1 VADAVQ
7 DAFPSADEWL
17 AHFVALNIRWQAFE
31 SFHPNF
37 RPLLVA
43 LAERRPTE
51 GVVAAEVLVA
61 TLSHPLAVVF
71 DAIVMS
77 ATKKDA
83 VTRLRLVRAAA
94 VAADTMLQAAAVT
107 CCSFWRCEGSLPEE
121 AWKILETL
129 APSAPPGVADCIL
142 NFVFWNDQQGTLR
155 DWDLITALP
164 FSSND
169 NALASRIAARASELI
184 SRSHL
189 QPDADSIVRFLR
201 RFESLSKP
209 EGHDTIPPNSF
220 NYATL
225 LPQMANLPT
234 TSSTS

>member
-1 VADAVQ
+1 MHYLHYGKDSRAFRDACRNVVAAIPDSLDLRIARTAFSSYDDEFELDIDSAGPNWQVEARARWETFVREVADAVQ

-17 AHFVALNIRWQAFE
+17 AHFAALNIRWQAFE

-61 TLSHPLAVVF
+61 TPSHPLAVVF

-83 VTRLRLVRAAA
+83 ATRLRLVRAAA

-107 CCSFWRCEGSLPEE
+107 CCSLWRCEGSLPEE

-129 APSAPPGVADCIL
+129 APSAPPVVADRIL
-142 NFVFWNDQQGTLR
+142 NFVCWNDQQGTLR
-155 DWDLITALP
+155 LGPDY
-164 FSSND
+164 
-169 NALASRIAARASELI
+169 RI
-184 SRSHL
+184 
-189 QPDADSIVRFLR
+189 
-201 RFESLSKP
+201 
-209 EGHDTIPPNSF
+209 
-220 NYATL
+220 TL
-225 LPQMANLPT
+225 LFK
-234 TSSTS
+234 